1 MKIGLCITILAILNA
16 VTVCPLAAQSEQ
28 SQEGTIVNVQK
39 QDVATPPVRTGASAN
54 RAPLQSHYN
63 LYNVSLQ
70 LNCDLYIA
78 RYETELDDLPS
89 ALAPNNAVPVRLQKH
104 VMYLDFPGDT
114 LKMQIVQHKVSRAG
128 ACAQAVP
135 GKH

>member
-70 LNCDLYIA
+70 LN
-78 RYETELDDLPS
+78 
-89 ALAPNNAVPVRLQKH
+89 
-104 VMYLDFPGDT
+104 LDFPGDT